1 MRILLDTNILLS
13 AALFPN
19 GIAAK
24 AYNKAV
30 MHSNKDVACEWSID
44 ELHQVFNRKFPNKI
58 YQAGFKNYS
67 LFKGKSVNI
76 AEDLFY
82 RKTFIPLKNF
92 IHHHSILNI
101 KDFFHIIIN

>member
-30 MHSNKDVACEWSID
+30 MHPNKDVACEWSID
-44 ELHQVFNRKFPNKI
+44 ELHKVFNRKLNNKLSMI
-58 YQAGFKNYS
+58 V
-67 LFKGKSVNI
+67 KS
-76 AEDLFY
+76 
-82 RKTFIPLKNF
+82 
-92 IHHHSILNI
+92 
-101 KDFFHIIIN
+101 